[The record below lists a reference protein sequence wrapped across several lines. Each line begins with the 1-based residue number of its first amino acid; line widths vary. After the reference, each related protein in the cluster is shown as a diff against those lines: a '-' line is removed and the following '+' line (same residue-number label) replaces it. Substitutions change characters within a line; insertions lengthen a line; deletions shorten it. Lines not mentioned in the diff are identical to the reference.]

1 MAPGEHR
8 AFGGDPDNITCFGQS
23 GGARATAAICCSPL
37 AKDYVAHAS
46 IQSGGGIGGGMPEFS
61 KDVMEQKGLDF
72 MRQLGCSSIAQ
83 MRQLP
88 ADALRIAN
96 DKLGMMGGFNLY
108 ADG

>member
-1 MAPGEHR
+1 
-8 AFGGDPDNITCFGQS
+8 
-23 GGARATAAICCSPL
+23 
-37 AKDYVAHAS
+37 
-46 IQSGGGIGGGMPEFS
+46 
-61 KDVMEQKGLDF
+61 MEQKGLDF